1 MKWRS
6 EFQNQKPKSGIVFFC
21 MACVIFAV
29 FALTSAAGSGT
40 SDKLTVYVVN
50 YPLKYFAERIAGDR
64 AKVVFPAPAD
74 ADPAYWNPDIASISA
89 YQKADLILLNGA
101 NYAKWVRKV
110 SLPRSKMVDTSA
122 KFKDRFIIAEEVVTH
137 SHGGEGAHAHES
149 LAFTT
154 WLDFDLAAKQAGVV
168 MAALSR
174 KKPVAKDFFKKNY
187 AALEHD
193 LLALDDEMKSIVAKN
208 PLSPL
213 VASHPVYDYFANR
226 YKLNI
231 KSVHW
236 EPDEM
241 PNNSQWIE
249 LQRMLKE
256 HPAKWMIWEGAP
268 DPASVE
274 KLKSAGINSL
284 VFDPC
289 GNIPDQGDFM
299 SVMRQNGESLK
310 PAFQ

>member
-1 MKWRS
+1 
-6 EFQNQKPKSGIVFFC
+6 
-21 MACVIFAV
+21 MASATFAV
-29 FALTSAAGSGT
+29 FASTSTAGSGA
-40 SDKLTVYVVN
+40 SDKFTVYVVN
-50 YPLKYFAERIAGDR
+50 YPLKYFSERIAGDHAR
-64 AKVVFPAPAD
+64 VVLPAPAD
-74 ADPAYWNPDIASISA
+74 ADPAYWNPGIASISG
-89 YQKADLILLNGA
+89 YQQADLILLNGA

-154 WLDFDLAAKQAGVV
+154 WIDFDLAAKQAKVV
-168 MAALSR
+168 METLSR
-174 KKPVAKDFFKKNY
+174 KKPEAKDFFKRNY

-213 VASHPVYDYFANR
+213 VASHPVYDYLSRR
-226 YKLNI
+226 YGMNM

-236 EPDEM
+236 EPDEF
-241 PNNSQWIE
+241 PSDIQWSR
-249 LQRMLKE
+249 LRTMLKK
-256 HPAKWMIWEGAP
+256 HPAKWMIWEEKP
-268 DPASVE
+268 MKASAE
-274 KLKSAGINSL
+274 RLKAMGVDSL

-299 SVMRQNGESLK
+299 SVMQKNSENLK
-310 PAFQ
+310 QAFQ

>member
-1 MKWRS
+1 MKTIEGLSFKRKM
-6 EFQNQKPKSGIVFFC
+6 FFFGALFVLIHIAALPGI
-21 MACVIFAV
+21 
-29 FALTSAAGSGT
+29 SY
-40 SDKLTVYVVN
+40 SDTDIQEKLTIYVVN

-64 AKVVFPAPAD
+64 AKVVFPAPSEG
-74 ADPAYWNPDIASISA
+74 DPAYWMPDAETVAA

-122 KFKDRFIIAEEVVTH
+122 KFKDRYITAEEVVTH

-154 WLDFDLAAKQAGVV
+154 WLDFDFAAKQAGVV
-168 MAALSR
+168 METLSR
-174 KKPVAKDFFKKNY
+174 KKPAAEDFFKKNY

-193 LLALDDEMKSIVAKN
+193 LLALDNEMKSIAAKN
-208 PLSPL
+208 PLLPL
-213 VASHPVYDYFANR
+213 FASHPVYDYLSRR
-226 YKLNI
+226 YGLNM

-236 EPDEM
+236 EPDEF
-241 PNNSQWIE
+241 PSDAQWSE
-249 LQRMLKE
+249 LRAMLKK
-256 HPAKWMIWEGAP
+256 HPAKWMIWEKEPMKESTAR
-268 DPASVE
+268 
-274 KLKSAGINSL
+274 LKAIGVNSL

-299 SVMRQNGESLK
+299 SAIRRNGENLK

>member
-1 MKWRS
+1 
-6 EFQNQKPKSGIVFFC
+6 

-29 FALTSAAGSGT
+29 SASTSAAGSGT
-40 SDKLTVYVVN
+40 SDKLIVYVVN
-50 YPLKYFAERIAGDR
+50 YPLKYFAERIAGDHAR
-64 AKVVFPAPAD
+64 VVFPAPSEG
-74 ADPAYWNPDIASISA
+74 DPADWMPAAETIAA

-101 NYAKWVRKV
+101 NYAKWVSKV

-122 KFKDRFIIAEEVVTH
+122 KFKDRFITAEEVVTH
-137 SHGGEGAHAHES
+137 SHGAEEAHAHES

-154 WLDFDLAAKQAGVV
+154 WLDFDLAAKQAGMV

-174 KKPVAKDFFKKNY
+174 KKPAAKDFFKKNY

-193 LLALDDEMKSIVAKN
+193 LLALDEKMKRIAAKK

-213 VASHPVYDYFANR
+213 VASHPVYDYLSRR
-226 YKLNI
+226 YGLNM

-236 EPDEM
+236 EPDEF
-241 PNNSQWIE
+241 PSDAQWSK
-249 LQRMLKE
+249 LRAMLKK
-256 HPAKWMIWEGAP
+256 HPAKWMIWEQEP
-268 DPASVE
+268 MKASDAR
-274 KLKSAGINSL
+274 LKTMGVNSL

-299 SVMRQNGESLK
+299 SVMRRNGDNLK

>member
-1 MKWRS
+1 MKTIEGLSFKRKM
-6 EFQNQKPKSGIVFFC
+6 FFFGALFVFIHIAALPGI
-21 MACVIFAV
+21 
-29 FALTSAAGSGT
+29 SY
-40 SDKLTVYVVN
+40 SDTDVQEKLTIYVVN
-50 YPLKYFAERIAGDR
+50 YPLKYFAERIAGNR
-64 AKVVFPAPAD
+64 AKVVFPAPSEG
-74 ADPAYWNPDIASISA
+74 DPAYWMPDAETVAA

-168 MAALSR
+168 MEALSR
-174 KKPVAKDFFKKNY
+174 KKPEAKDFFKRNY

-193 LLALDDEMKSIVAKN
+193 LLVLDDEMKSIVAKN

-213 VASHPVYDYFANR
+213 VASHPVYDYLSRR
-226 YKLNI
+226 YGLNM

-236 EPDEM
+236 EPDEF
-241 PNNSQWIE
+241 PSDAQWSE
-249 LQRMLKE
+249 LRAMLKK
-256 HPAKWMIWEGAP
+256 HPAKWMIWEKEPMKESTAR
-268 DPASVE
+268 
-274 KLKSAGINSL
+274 LKAIGVNSL

-289 GNIPDQGDFM
+289 GNIPDQAEQLWVQSG
-299 SVMRQNGESLK
+299 
-310 PAFQ
+310 A